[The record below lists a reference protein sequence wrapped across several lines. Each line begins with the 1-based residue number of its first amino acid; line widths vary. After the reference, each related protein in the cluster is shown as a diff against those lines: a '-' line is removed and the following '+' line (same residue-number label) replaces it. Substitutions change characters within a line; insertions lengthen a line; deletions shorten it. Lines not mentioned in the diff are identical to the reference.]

1 MINRHATLNAYLGR
15 LFAVNFLFITAILL
29 GVVYLFDTVELLR
42 RAAKRDVGL
51 SRVLEMG
58 LYKLPEVGQ
67 LIFPFAILFGAMFTF
82 WVLTRRSELI
92 VVRAAGFSVWQFL
105 APVMGVAVLIGVL
118 QMTVINPLGAMM
130 LGRYQVLENR
140 YLLPEGNQIALFKEG
155 LWLRQAYD
163 PQAEATPAP
172 GDDDGDAGYAIIHA
186 AKIQL
191 PDWELR
197 EVMVLFFDGDN
208 NFLRRMD
215 AARARLTRGQWN
227 LQDVQISVPGSRAER
242 VQRYA
247 LPTRLTADEIE
258 ESFSSPETL
267 SFWKLPG
274 FIATLKQTGF
284 DATRLSIHFQ
294 SLLAQPLLFM
304 AMVLLAATVSLR
316 PPRFRGA
323 MAMVMAGVLMGFL
336 VFFLSSFL
344 QALGASQ
351 QIPVLLAAW
360 SPALVTLL
368 LGGAVLLTLEDG

>member
-1 MINRHATLNAYLGR
+1 MINRHATLNGYLGR
-15 LFAVNFLFITAILL
+15 LFALNFLFITAILL

-105 APVMGVAVLIGVL
+105 APVMGVAILIGVL
-118 QMTVINPLGAMM
+118 QMAVINPLGAMM

-155 LWLRQAYD
+155 LWLRQSHHLD
-163 PQAEATPAP
+163 SPSTDTSVDE
-172 GDDDGDAGYAIIHA
+172 GVDEGYAIIHA
-186 AKIQL
+186 DKIQL

-197 EVMVLFFDGDN
+197 GVMVLFFDGDN

-215 AARARLTRGQWN
+215 ATSARLTRGQWN
-227 LQDVQISVPGSRAER
+227 LQDVQISAPGARAER
-242 VQRYA
+242 VQHYA
-247 LPTRLTADEIE
+247 LPTKLTADEIE

-323 MAMVMAGVLMGFL
+323 MAMVMAGVMMGFV

-360 SPALVTLL
+360 SPALVTAL